1 MPTSCCVP
9 ECTKKGYLNENGRK
23 VSHLKFPDDPLRRK
37 KWIHAIRRDEG
48 VYFRY
53 RNGLKFAQGILE
65 STTLSRRSAVGEICD
80 RMPFHRCF
88 LGLEPLLASGKLP
101 PIANKL
107 AQQAEFSFPKLK
119 P

>member
-1 MPTSCCVP
+1 MGETFLTSSFQMIRFDEKNGFTLLEEMR
-9 ECTKKGYLNENGRK
+9 EC
-23 VSHLKFPDDPLRRK
+23 
-37 KWIHAIRRDEG
+37 I
-48 VYFRY
+48 FRY

-65 STTLSRRSAVGEICD
+65 SMILSRRSAVGEICD

-88 LGLEPLLASGKLP
+88 LGLKPLRTSRKLP

-119 P
+119 Q